1 MGYIMD
7 WELHSGGSVRILC
20 LSDSEAVKIAARNL
34 VKDIEKVFS
43 GDIHAEL
50 EFGAADDCGSDKG
63 DKNSGKNVTIVIR
76 REKLGRKEAYSH
88 RVSDG
93 VLYITGQDR
102 RGMIYGIYE
111 LSGWLGVSPWYY
123 FADVPVKRRDSAV
136 LSDGYHYSD
145 YPSVE
150 YRGIFIND
158 EEELDKWVR
167 LHLGEETIGVRAYE
181 KIFELLLR
189 LRANYIWPAMHVN
202 SFNLKRE
209 NGELADRMGIVV
221 GTSHCDMLMRSN
233 NREWYPWLKKKGYT
247 DIEYD
252 YSIPGRN
259 RDALNEYW
267 RESVEQNKDFEVGY
281 TLGMRGIHDSGFETK
296 SLKGLTG
303 EALRKAKIELLQTI
317 IGAQEKILADTLD
330 DEPLKSFVPYKEV
343 LELYDNGLEVPEDLT
358 LIWTNDNYG
367 YIRRYPGEKEK
378 ARKGGNGIYYHN
390 SYWAPPG
397 ASYLFINSIP
407 LAHTRNELYKAW
419 CEGIRKVWVLNV
431 GAIKPLEQEIT
442 FYLNFAWEVG
452 KEKTQRRTDDVDEY
466 LKLWINETFSGNFG
480 EKMARILNDFS
491 QLTNVRKIELM
502 DNDVFSQTAY
512 GDEATVRIN
521 RYRELVR
528 EADEVYEA
536 LPKEEKDAFFQ
547 LCLMKIHAAYYT
559 NCMFYCADRSALCT
573 RQGKGQAA
581 YAYARI
587 SREYDDRRR
596 KLISYYNNVMADG
609 KWSGI
614 LTPEDFPPPRT
625 AMLPACV
632 VPLEELCDIERRL
645 VVTLWNDGKSLDFV
659 NGREKWFELANAGE
673 GVLNVT
679 AQLPAWLEIAED
691 TKAQSIEKHT
701 HGGGD
706 IHRNSNLGLSANA
719 TYSVDF
725 EVGAERRVLVR
736 PCLSAIEG
744 GTGENA
750 EALRGVI
757 RLVCDATGQSVDIP
771 VSVDNI
777 ASDGVTAEDGGAVVL
792 EADGVGDTAGTG
804 WHKVKRLGRDHGCLL
819 EACPGS
825 EADNK
830 QESGVSYNFYIRKE
844 SINPVLELHR
854 FPSLNSTG
862 RIRAEVSVDGGERL
876 LLESASN
883 DEWRGN
889 WKQNILDNV
898 DKLAIELPGLSAGV
912 HSITIY
918 PVDKYFAFSR
928 MVIYTEPVKKS
939 MFGGLSGDNT
949 LPFEGKTAAG
959 EEGNAYGADTSGG
972 LSVGDRLYG
981 NIALGQRP
989 MLVSGVTPGAN
1000 TLPDT
1005 NTVVEWSYDGAEA
1018 SRKITAAQLIK
1029 AADNPFAEENGTIR
1043 IDMAACLADNSNAYM
1058 RGKWEYCLSESY
1070 DRSGLAMYIREPGIK
1085 FDGDKPSLH
1094 YRIVCEGGRY
1104 SLWILTKNESYDGAE
1119 LLADIDGRILT
1130 AEQTGGGERLG
1141 NYCGERVYRWE
1152 RLWQQ
1157 ELDSGMHEIGIYT
1170 PSSVNRFDRIYI
1182 TSGDELPPTD
1192 NEWKKR
1198 LNNE

>member
-1 MGYIMD
+1 M
-7 WELHSGGSVRILC
+7 
-20 LSDSEAVKIAARNL
+20 
-34 VKDIEKVFS
+34 
-43 GDIHAEL
+43 
-50 EFGAADDCGSDKG
+50 
-63 DKNSGKNVTIVIR
+63 
-76 REKLGRKEAYSH
+76 
-88 RVSDG
+88 
-93 VLYITGQDR
+93 
-102 RGMIYGIYE
+102 
-111 LSGWLGVSPWYY
+111 
-123 FADVPVKRRDSAV
+123 
-136 LSDGYHYSD
+136 
-145 YPSVE
+145 
-150 YRGIFIND
+150 
-158 EEELDKWVR
+158 
-167 LHLGEETIGVRAYE
+167 
-181 KIFELLLR
+181 
-189 LRANYIWPAMHVN
+189 
-202 SFNLKRE
+202 
-209 NGELADRMGIVV
+209 
-221 GTSHCDMLMRSN
+221 
-233 NREWYPWLKKKGYT
+233 
-247 DIEYD
+247 
-252 YSIPGRN
+252 
-259 RDALNEYW
+259 
-267 RESVEQNKDFEVGY
+267 
-281 TLGMRGIHDSGFETK
+281 
-296 SLKGLTG
+296 
-303 EALRKAKIELLQTI
+303 
-317 IGAQEKILADTLD
+317 
-330 DEPLKSFVPYKEV
+330 
-343 LELYDNGLEVPEDLT
+343 
-358 LIWTNDNYG
+358 
-367 YIRRYPGEKEK
+367 
-378 ARKGGNGIYYHN
+378 
-390 SYWAPPG
+390 
-397 ASYLFINSIP
+397 
-407 LAHTRNELYKAW
+407 
-419 CEGIRKVWVLNV
+419 LNV

-452 KEKTQRRTDDVDEY
+452 KENPQRRTDDVDEY
-466 LKLWINETFSGNFG
+466 LKLWINETFSENFG

-502 DNDVFSQTAY
+502 DSDVFSQTAY

-536 LPKEEKDAFFQ
+536 LPEEEKDAFFQ

-581 YAYARI
+581 YEYARI
-587 SREYDDRRR
+587 CREYDDRRR

-632 VPLEELCDIERRL
+632 VPLEELQDIERRL

-679 AQLPAWLEIAED
+679 AELPAWLEIAED
-691 TKAQSIEKHT
+691 TKAQSIEKHM
-701 HGGGD
+701 HGDGD
-706 IHRNSNLGLSANA
+706 IHRNSDLCLSENA

-744 GTGENA
+744 GAGENA
-750 EALRGVI
+750 ETLRGVI

-792 EADGVGDTAGTG
+792 EADSAGDTVGTG
-804 WHKVKRLGRDHGCLL
+804 WHRVNRLGRDHGCLI

-862 RIRAEVSVDGGERL
+862 RIRAAVSIDGGERL

-883 DEWRGN
+883 DEWRGK

-898 DKLAIELPGLSAGV
+898 DKLAIALPSLSAGV
-912 HSITIY
+912 HSLTIY

-939 MFGGLSGDNT
+939 MFGGLSGNNA
-949 LPFEGKTAAG
+949 LPFEGKIAAG
-959 EEGNAYGADTSGG
+959 EEENARGTDTTGD
-972 LSVGDRLYG
+972 LSVGDKLYG
-981 NIALGQRP
+981 NIELGQRL

-1094 YRIVCEGGRY
+1094 YRIVCESGRY

-1182 TSGDELPPTD
+1182 TRGDEFPPTD